1 MYLGIRVSF
10 AVIAMLGEAWF
21 FVFNAFVHEIKPIA
35 REVMEEVIVDAAH
48 LLAELALLAGSL
60 LIFAVLAVVMLS
72 TRKIRLFAVA
82 ANEAR
87 RDE

>member
-1 MYLGIRVSF
+1 MYLGIRVFF
-10 AVIAMLGEAWF
+10 AVIAMLGVAWF

-35 REVMEEVIVDAAH
+35 REVMVDAAH

-72 TRKIRLFAVA
+72 TRKIRWGAVA
-82 ANEAR
+82 ANKAR

>member
-1 MYLGIRVSF
+1 MYLGIRVFF
-10 AVIAMLGEAWF
+10 AVIAMLGVAWF

-35 REVMEEVIVDAAH
+35 REVMVDAAH
-48 LLAELALLAGSL
+48 LLAELALIAGSL

-72 TRKIRLFAVA
+72 TRKIRWGAVA
-82 ANEAR
+82 ANKAK

>member
-1 MYLGIRVSF
+1 MYLGIRVFF
-10 AVIAMLGEAWF
+10 AVIAMLGVAWF

-35 REVMEEVIVDAAH
+35 REVMVDAAH
-48 LLAELALLAGSL
+48 LLAELALIAGSL

-72 TRKIRLFAVA
+72 TRKIRWGAVA
-82 ANEAR
+82 ANKAR